1 MLLLVSEP
9 LFACRPR
16 SEISEVQYF
25 TSDVIALYR
34 LDFVGHFGQ
43 TKSSKETSSR
53 SDEA

>member
-25 TSDVIALYR
+25 MSDVVAM
-34 LDFVGHFGQ
+34 DFLGHTGQ
-43 TKSSKETSSR
+43 TKSYRETLLR